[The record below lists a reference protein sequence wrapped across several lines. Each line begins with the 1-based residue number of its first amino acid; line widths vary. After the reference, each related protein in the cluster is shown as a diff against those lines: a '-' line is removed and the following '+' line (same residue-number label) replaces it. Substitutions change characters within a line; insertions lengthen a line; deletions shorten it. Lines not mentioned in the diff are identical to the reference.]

1 MKFGVSAPNR
11 GPLSNAE
18 DIQTI
23 ADKAEALGFAY
34 LTVSDHIV
42 VPTEIDSTYPYSETG
57 EFPGGAG
64 GNVESMEQ
72 FTLLT
77 WLAAITSNIGLLT
90 SVTVVPHRSPL
101 FMAKSL
107 ATIDKLS
114 GGRVTFGCGA
124 GWMREEFE
132 ALGLPPFD
140 ARGRVTNEYIEAIK
154 AVWTQDRPVYQGEFV
169 NFDKI
174 GMDPKPVQTPH
185 PPIWIG
191 GESLSAMRRTVA
203 MGDTWYPFGSNPAF
217 RMDKVET
224 YRARVAKLHG
234 LATDAGRDPASI
246 GLAYNCAFH
255 MEEAAE
261 HQDGGRL
268 IFTGTAEQRAG
279 DIRDFAEIGTTSII
293 INLTALDLN
302 AMLDRM
308 EDFATNVVPLTSG

>member
-203 MGDTWYPFGSNPAF
+203 MGDTWYPFGTNPKFA
-217 RMDKVET
+217 MDT
-224 YRARVAKLHG
+224 HAAYGARVERLHG
-234 LATDAGRDPASI
+234 LAREAGRDPASI

-255 MEEAAE
+255 STQAQE
-261 HQDGGRL
+261 HRDGGRQ
-268 IFTGTAEQRAG
+268 ICTGSAEQRAE
-279 DIRDFAEIGTTSII
+279 DIRAFAEMGTTSMIV
-293 INLTALDLN
+293 NLVDNDLG
-302 AMLDRM
+302 AMLERM
-308 EDFATNVVPLTSG
+308 EEFAANVVPLVNG